1 MLYRCLYNKMHQFSS
16 VAQSYTTRCDP
27 MDCSMGGHP
36 VHHQLRSLPKL
47 KSIKPLMPSNHL
59 ILCRPLLLS
68 PSIFP
73 SIRVFSNESAF
84 PIRWSKYWSFSFNIS
99 PSNEHSGLI
108 SFRIDWFDPL
118 VCQRTHKS
126 RTLVQHHSSKASILR
141 HSGFFRVQ
149 LSHSYT
155 TTGKTMALTK
165 WTFAGKVMSAFLG
178 WS

>member
-1 MLYRCLYNKMHQFSS
+1 
-16 VAQSYTTRCDP
+16 
-27 MDCSMGGHP
+27 MGGHP
-36 VHHQLRSLPKL
+36 VHHQLWSLPKL
-47 KSIKPLMPSNHL
+47 KSIKSLMPFNHL
-59 ILCRPLLLS
+59 ILCQPRLLS
-68 PSIFP
+68 LSIFS

-99 PSNEHSGLI
+99 PPNEHSGLI

-118 VCQRTHKS
+118 VAQRTHKS
-126 RTLVQHHSSKASILR
+126 QTLVQHHSSKASILR
-141 HSGFFRVQ
+141 HSGFFRFQ

-155 TTGKTMALTK
+155 TTGKTIALTK

>member
-1 MLYRCLYNKMHQFSS
+1 
-16 VAQSYTTRCDP
+16 
-27 MDCSMGGHP
+27 MGGHP

-47 KSIKPLMPSNHL
+47 KSIKSLMPCNHL
-59 ILCRPLLLS
+59 ILCQPLLLS
-68 PSIFP
+68 LSIFS

-118 VCQRTHKS
+118 VAQRTHKS
-126 RTLVQHHSSKASILR
+126 QTLVQHHSSKGSILQ

-149 LSHSYT
+149 LSHSHT
-155 TTGKTMALTK
+155 TTGKTIALTK
-165 WTFAGKVMSAFLG
+165 WTFASKVMSAFLG